1 MSVAPSSARARK
13 TPRGL
18 ASGVVARRSK
28 RVLSRLFRLKKKLP
42 CQIFGLMGS
51 QQEPNFSGIAGKA
64 GCKYRQSRH
73 HDFVLCDGRWESLS
87 DQVERFASSKYDIT
101 HAVAPNIRNRP
112 IAGQERR
119 QSTDVGPT
127 DGGRLVQAV
136 LTGTVGGPR
145 TGWPTSARTVW
156 ASRRIRLS
164 RTSGTRWRAAQLRC
178 AAEASVLSVT
188 VKSPP

>member
-1 MSVAPSSARARK
+1 MADDALERRAMRVAPSSARARK

-51 QQEPNFSGIAGKA
+51 QQEPNFSGIPGKA
-64 GCKYRQSRH
+64 GGKYRQSRH
-73 HDFVLCDGRWESLS
+73 HDFVLCDGRRESLS
-87 DQVERFASSKYDIT
+87 DQVEWFASSKYDIT

-127 DGGRLVQAV
+127 DGAAAGLAV
-136 LTGTVGGPR
+136 ANFWSTL
-145 TGWPTSARTVW
+145 
-156 ASRRIRLS
+156 ASS
-164 RTSGTRWRAAQLRC
+164 PAAMC
-178 AAEASVLSVT
+178 G
-188 VKSPP
+188 